1 MMLALT
7 GPAEWQKWIDSID
20 LVESLGAKTII
31 AGHKQP
37 DASDE
42 DLATILD
49 GSRAYI
55 RDFRDAVAASSNA
68 GEVIETMQAKYP
80 DYGNLTM
87 LEFSAGAAF
96 STS

>member
-1 MMLALT
+1 VRSRRSHA
-7 GPAEWQKWIDSID
+7 AHSRR
-20 LVESLGAKTII
+20 LVESLGARTII

-49 GSRAYI
+49 GSRSYI
-55 RDFRDAVAASSNA
+55 RDFRDAVAASTTA
-68 GEVIETMQAKYP
+68 GEVIETMKAKYP
-80 DYGNLTM
+80 DYGNLTT

-96 STS
+96 AAA